1 MVPCHSTF
9 FLPASWYCM
18 DWYGLGPH
26 SIHISAHWS
35 WKTSVSPSH
44 LGDANYLVE
53 FVHLFTSQQ
62 KTYKLPKPPRNS
74 PGIDDPSSAFKIK
87 NRRFETRTAKGLPP
101 AQSTAQVVPPTT
113 GSVVPPELSPP
124 ALQMAETN
132 SEFTVRRRCSYWRW
146 PIFKGQHFNFRQ
158 GFCRHSLGSEK
169 KYLSFTSN
177 LRNI

>member
-1 MVPCHSTF
+1 MVPCDSTF

-18 DWYGLGPH
+18 DWVHTRSTSVPL
-26 SIHISAHWS
+26 WS
-35 WKTSVSPSH
+35 WKTSGNRGFV
-44 LGDANYLVE
+44 GDANYLCRICAS
-53 FVHLFTSQQ
+53 FYQQ

-87 NRRFETRTAKGLPP
+87 NRRFETRTAKGSPP
-101 AQSTAQVVPPTT
+101 ALLNQPTAQVVPPTT

-132 SEFTVRRRCSYWRW
+132 SEFTVGRRCSYWRW
-146 PIFKGQHFNFRQ
+146 PIFKGQHYFDFRQ

-169 KYLSFTSN
+169 KYLSCTSN